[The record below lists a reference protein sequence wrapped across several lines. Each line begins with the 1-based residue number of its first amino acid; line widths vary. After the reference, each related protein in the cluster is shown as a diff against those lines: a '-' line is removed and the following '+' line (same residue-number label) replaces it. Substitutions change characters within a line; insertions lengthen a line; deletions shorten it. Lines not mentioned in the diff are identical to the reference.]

1 MTARKPDPVNADS
14 TVSRKKVERMR
25 ESAKSQIDFG
35 KDVDE
40 LASAEKKQNRHMKA
54 LRFYNKNIRDDTC
67 DDVTGMLI

>member
-40 LASAEKKQNRHMKA
+40 LASAEKKAEQTHESDEI
-54 LRFYNKNIRDDTC
+54 LQ
-67 DDVTGMLI
+67 